1 MNSSR
6 RQMIERGLASG
17 AACLAAFA
25 AANGSDEPQAAPQDE
40 PVTFTI
46 KDVGIE
52 RCDEARRSLTLRFG
66 KRQQPS
72 RLVDIP
78 AANDIQV
85 RVSHVFPGVVNN
97 LPFEWR
103 RVEALLGRPV
113 SVRFRATS
121 EGLTVA
127 SIASANDSNAR
138 TQTAPALPLC
148 YASGCGGSWSHP
160 ATPPPAGSATSG

>member
-1 MNSSR
+1 MIQTR

-17 AACLAAFA
+17 AACLAAL
-25 AANGSDEPQAAPQDE
+25 GSASGADEAYVAPHGE

-46 KDVGIE
+46 KDAAIE
-52 RCDEARRSLTLRFG
+52 RGDEARRTLTLRFG
-66 KRQQPS
+66 KQDAPS
-72 RLVDIP
+72 RFVDVP

-103 RVEALLGRPV
+103 RVEAIVGRPV
-113 SVRFRATS
+113 SVRFRATP

-127 SIASANDSNAR
+127 SIASAND
-138 TQTAPALPLC
+138 
-148 YASGCGGSWSHP
+148 
-160 ATPPPAGSATSG
+160 